1 MPYEDLKA
9 AVQRRVD
16 SGRGAAIEQSREL
29 LELLARYR
37 AGLAE
42 IRTLAGDI
50 VSQFGPPD
58 LPHQVP

>member
-1 MPYEDLKA
+1 MPYEDLIA
-9 AVQRRVD
+9 NVQRRVD
-16 SGRGAAIEQSREL
+16 NGQGATIEQSRAL

-42 IRTLAGDI
+42 IRGLATDI
-50 VSQFGPPD
+50 VLQFGPPD